1 MSPKIIILLLWEYAR
16 RRCILWVCVYLTIV
30 NLYLCLQSGI
40 GVKLHLLLNMMGLGG
55 QLHALATQCTYWIG
69 GWASKLGQMS
79 HIREVTVNGLDACG
93 LIPDRSRDFTMWKH
107 LRLFFWTFV
116 HRHICKVKLVFQK
129 LFVLIPS
136 FLLEDRSRTQYLKWW
151 TKSKRTFFCS
161 LLPCLDWGSP
171 NFIFTEYW
179 RCFPR
184 TLKASEY
191 EADYICLFLRPRK
204 YKSLPSYF

>member
-1 MSPKIIILLLWEYAR
+1 MCRDDVTKNNYPFIVRICKKKMYFMSMFLFNHSQFVSVPTEWNRSKAPSI
-16 RRCILWVCVYLTIV
+16 
-30 NLYLCLQSGI
+30 
-40 GVKLHLLLNMMGLGG
+40 LNMMGLGG

-136 FLLEDRSRTQYLKWW
+136 FLLEDRSRTQHLKWW
-151 TKSKRTFFCS
+151 TKSKRTDFSVHC
-161 LLPCLDWGSP
+161 CH
-171 NFIFTEYW
+171 
-179 RCFPR
+179 
-184 TLKASEY
+184 A
-191 EADYICLFLRPRK
+191 
-204 YKSLPSYF
+204 